1 MDFTIVKIMNELGV
15 SEEEARA
22 LVEFDL
28 KHKKGEEIGKIE
40 KSVVEGA
47 GAQQLTNFTKST
59 NFTKNTK
66 NTQNSKNTEN
76 TKNTISNAE
85 SVISNTEKVDNPIEN
100 TNHSTNNTY
109 TNESIEPKLSDIKT
123 NPTPKISAKEISETR
138 NVEIFEFE
146 NENPKSKFK
155 KQSFISEIENQIL
168 ENYIGIEFPQNLN
181 TTSVSFK
188 VDGKYYTLKLT
199 EHKSKPAGFKE

>member
-28 KHKKGEEIGKIE
+28 KHKKGEETGKIE

-47 GAQQLTNFTKST
+47 GAQQLTKNTKNNTQINTNNTEITKIDKTTKPAENTKDTETTESDSFPNT
-59 NFTKNTK
+59 NFTKDTNT
-66 NTQNSKNTEN
+66 NPDT
-76 TKNTISNAE
+76 E
-85 SVISNTEKVDNPIEN
+85 SVKSQGLK
-100 TNHSTNNTY
+100 
-109 TNESIEPKLSDIKT
+109 
-123 NPTPKISAKEISETR
+123 PTPKISAKEISETR
-138 NVEIFEFE
+138 NVEIFEF
-146 NENPKSKFK
+146 ENPKSKFK

>member
-40 KSVVEGA
+40 KSVVEVA
-47 GAQQLTNFTKST
+47 GAEQLTNFTKST
-59 NFTKNTK
+59 KFTTNSTTNNETTKSTKDTKSTKNTELTENPK
-66 NTQNSKNTEN
+66 SNENPKPTKDNQNIELTN
-76 TKNTISNAE
+76 TKNNEKATSNTIS
-85 SVISNTEKVDNPIEN
+85 
-100 TNHSTNNTY
+100 
-109 TNESIEPKLSDIKT
+109 
-123 NPTPKISAKEISETR
+123 ISAKEISETR

-181 TTSVSFK
+181 STSVSFK

-199 EHKSKPAGFKE
+199 EHKSRPAGFKE

>member
-1 MDFTIVKIMNELGV
+1 MDFTIVKVMNELGV

-28 KHKKGEEIGKIE
+28 KHKKVEETGKIE
-40 KSVVEGA
+40 KSVVEVA
-47 GAQQLTNFTKST
+47 GAQQLTKN
-59 NFTKNTK
+59 TKNTK

-109 TNESIEPKLSDIKT
+109 TNESIEPKL
-123 NPTPKISAKEISETR
+123 
-138 NVEIFEFE
+138 
-146 NENPKSKFK
+146 
-155 KQSFISEIENQIL
+155 
-168 ENYIGIEFPQNLN
+168 
-181 TTSVSFK
+181 
-188 VDGKYYTLKLT
+188 
-199 EHKSKPAGFKE
+199 

>member
-28 KHKKGEEIGKIE
+28 KHKKVEEAGKIE

-47 GAQQLTNFTKST
+47 GAQQLTKN
-59 NFTKNTK
+59 TKNTK

>member
-28 KHKKGEEIGKIE
+28 KHKKGEETGKIE
-40 KSVVEGA
+40 KSVVEGV
-47 GAQQLTNFTKST
+47 GAQQL
-59 NFTKNTK
+59 TKNTK
-66 NTQNSKNTEN
+66 NTKNNTQNN

-85 SVISNTEKVDNPIEN
+85 SVISNTEKVDNSIEN

-109 TNESIEPKLSDIKT
+109 TNESIEPKLSDINT

-181 TTSVSFK
+181 STSVSFK

>member
-28 KHKKGEEIGKIE
+28 KHKKVEETEKIE
-40 KSVVEGA
+40 KNVVECA
-47 GAQQLTNFTKST
+47 GAEQLTKNTNFTNFTKST
-59 NFTKNTK
+59 TNSTTNNEITKSTKDTKSTKNTELTENPK
-66 NTQNSKNTEN
+66 LTKDNQNIELTN
-76 TKNTISNAE
+76 TKNNEKATSNTIS
-85 SVISNTEKVDNPIEN
+85 I
-100 TNHSTNNTY
+100 
-109 TNESIEPKLSDIKT
+109 L
-123 NPTPKISAKEISETR
+123 AKEISETR

-146 NENPKSKFK
+146 NENSKSKFK

-181 TTSVSFK
+181 STSVSFK

-199 EHKSKPAGFKE
+199 EHKSRPSNFKE

>member
-40 KSVVEGA
+40 KSVLEVA
-47 GAQQLTNFTKST
+47 GAEQL
-59 NFTKNTK
+59 TKNTK
-66 NTQNSKNTEN
+66 NVQNIQSTQNNTNNTQTTKTAEN
-76 TKNTISNAE
+76 TKDTETTESDSFPNTNFAKDTNTNPDTE
-85 SVISNTEKVDNPIEN
+85 SVKPQELK
-100 TNHSTNNTY
+100 
-109 TNESIEPKLSDIKT
+109 
-123 NPTPKISAKEISETR
+123 PTPKISTKEISETR

-146 NENPKSKFK
+146 NENSKSKFK

-181 TTSVSFK
+181 STSVSFK

>member
-28 KHKKGEEIGKIE
+28 KHKKVEGTEKIE
-40 KSVVEGA
+40 KNVVECA
-47 GAQQLTNFTKST
+47 GAEQLTKS
-59 NFTKNTK
+59 TKNTK
-66 NTQNSKNTEN
+66 LIKNNEITKSAKNSESTKNSEN
-76 TKNTISNAE
+76 TKNPKDT
-85 SVISNTEKVDNPIEN
+85 TEFTE
-100 TNHSTNNTY
+100 STNT
-109 TNESIEPKLSDIKT
+109 KT
-123 NPTPKISAKEISETR
+123 NSEFTKNNEKATSNSINISAKEISETR

-146 NENPKSKFK
+146 NENSKSKFK

-181 TTSVSFK
+181 STSVSFK

-199 EHKSKPAGFKE
+199 EHKSRPSNFKE

>member
-28 KHKKGEEIGKIE
+28 KHKKVEETGKIE
-40 KSVVEGA
+40 KSVVEVA
-47 GAQQLTNFTKST
+47 GAEQLTKST
-59 NFTKNTK
+59 NFTKNTE
-66 NTQNSKNTEN
+66 NTVNNETTKSTKDTKSTKNTELTENPKSNENPKPTKDNQNIELTN
-76 TKNTISNAE
+76 TKNNKKATSNTIS
-85 SVISNTEKVDNPIEN
+85 
-100 TNHSTNNTY
+100 
-109 TNESIEPKLSDIKT
+109 
-123 NPTPKISAKEISETR
+123 ISAKEISETR

>member
-28 KHKKGEEIGKIE
+28 KHKKGEETGKIE

-47 GAQQLTNFTKST
+47 GAEQL
-59 NFTKNTK
+59 TKNTK
-66 NTQNSKNTEN
+66 LIKNTKNNTQNN

-109 TNESIEPKLSDIKT
+109 TNESIEPKLSDINT

-138 NVEIFEFE
+138 NVEIFDFE

-181 TTSVSFK
+181 STSVSFK

>member
-28 KHKKGEEIGKIE
+28 KHKKVEETGKIE

-47 GAQQLTNFTKST
+47 GAEQL
-59 NFTKNTK
+59 TKNTK
-66 NTQNSKNTEN
+66 STKSTTNSTTNNEITKSTKDTKSTKNTELTENPKSNENPKPTKDNQNIKLTN
-76 TKNTISNAE
+76 TKNNEKATSNTIS
-85 SVISNTEKVDNPIEN
+85 
-100 TNHSTNNTY
+100 
-109 TNESIEPKLSDIKT
+109 
-123 NPTPKISAKEISETR
+123 ISAKEISETR

-146 NENPKSKFK
+146 NENSKSKFK

-181 TTSVSFK
+181 STSVSFK

-199 EHKSKPAGFKE
+199 EHKSRPAGFKE

>member
-28 KHKKGEEIGKIE
+28 KHKKVEETGKIE

-47 GAQQLTNFTKST
+47 GAEQL
-59 NFTKNTK
+59 TKNTK

-109 TNESIEPKLSDIKT
+109 TNESIEPKLSDINT

-181 TTSVSFK
+181 STSVSFK

-199 EHKSKPAGFKE
+199 EHKSKPAGLKE

>member
-28 KHKKGEEIGKIE
+28 KHKKGEETGKIE
-40 KSVVEGA
+40 KGVVEVA
-47 GAQQLTNFTKST
+47 GAEQLT

-66 NTQNSKNTEN
+66 NTKNNTQNN

-181 TTSVSFK
+181 STSVSFK

>member
-28 KHKKGEEIGKIE
+28 KHKKVEEAGKIE

-47 GAQQLTNFTKST
+47 GAQQLTNFTKNT
-59 NFTKNTK
+59 ENTK
-66 NTQNSKNTEN
+66 NNTQNN

-109 TNESIEPKLSDIKT
+109 TNKSIEPKLSDIKA

-181 TTSVSFK
+181 STSVSFK

-199 EHKSKPAGFKE
+199 EHKSRPAGFKE

>member
-28 KHKKGEEIGKIE
+28 KHKKAEETEKIE
-40 KSVVEGA
+40 KNVVECA
-47 GAQQLTNFTKST
+47 GAEQ
-59 NFTKNTK
+59 FTKNTK
-66 NTQNSKNTEN
+66 NTENTTNNEITKSTKDTESTKNTELTENPKSNENPKLTKDNQNIELTN
-76 TKNTISNAE
+76 TKNNEKTTSN
-85 SVISNTEKVDNPIEN
+85 
-100 TNHSTNNTY
+100 
-109 TNESIEPKLSDIKT
+109 SI
-123 NPTPKISAKEISETR
+123 NISAKEISETR
-138 NVEIFEFE
+138 NVEIFKFE

-181 TTSVSFK
+181 STSVSFK

-199 EHKSKPAGFKE
+199 EHKSRPSNFKE

>member
-28 KHKKGEEIGKIE
+28 KHKKVEETGKI
-40 KSVVEGA
+40 KKGVVEGA
-47 GAQQLTNFTKST
+47 GAQQLT

-109 TNESIEPKLSDIKT
+109 TNESIEPKLSDINT

-181 TTSVSFK
+181 STSVSFK

>member
-28 KHKKGEEIGKIE
+28 KHKKVEEIGKIE
-40 KSVVEGA
+40 KSVVEVA
-47 GAQQLTNFTKST
+47 GAEQLTKN
-59 NFTKNTK
+59 TKNTK

>member
-1 MDFTIVKIMNELGV
+1 M
-15 SEEEARA
+15 
-22 LVEFDL
+22 VEFDL
-28 KHKKGEEIGKIE
+28 KHKKVEETGKIE
-40 KSVVEGA
+40 KSVVEVA
-47 GAQQLTNFTKST
+47 GAEQLTKNTNFTKST
-59 NFTKNTK
+59 TNSTTNNETTKSTKDTKSTKNTEFTENPK
-66 NTQNSKNTEN
+66 SNENPKPTKDNQNIELTN
-76 TKNTISNAE
+76 TKNNEKATSNTIS
-85 SVISNTEKVDNPIEN
+85 
-100 TNHSTNNTY
+100 
-109 TNESIEPKLSDIKT
+109 
-123 NPTPKISAKEISETR
+123 ISAKEISETR

-181 TTSVSFK
+181 STSVSFK

>member
-28 KHKKGEEIGKIE
+28 KHKKVEEIGKIE
-40 KSVVEGA
+40 KSVVEVA
-47 GAQQLTNFTKST
+47 GAQQLTNF
-59 NFTKNTK
+59 TK

-85 SVISNTEKVDNPIEN
+85 SIVSNTERADNPIEN

-109 TNESIEPKLSDIKT
+109 TNESIEPKLSDINT

-181 TTSVSFK
+181 STSVSFK

>member
-28 KHKKGEEIGKIE
+28 KHKKVEETGKIE

-47 GAQQLTNFTKST
+47 GAQQLTNFTKNT
-59 NFTKNTK
+59 QNNTK
-66 NTQNSKNTEN
+66 NTQNN

-109 TNESIEPKLSDIKT
+109 TNESIEPKLSDINT

>member
-28 KHKKGEEIGKIE
+28 KHKKVEETGKIE

-47 GAQQLTNFTKST
+47 GAEQLTNFTKNTKST
-59 NFTKNTK
+59 NFTKNT
-66 NTQNSKNTEN
+66 KNTEN

-109 TNESIEPKLSDIKT
+109 TNESIEPKLSDINT

-181 TTSVSFK
+181 STSVSFK

>member
-28 KHKKGEEIGKIE
+28 KHKKVEEAGKIE

-47 GAQQLTNFTKST
+47 GAQQLTKN
-59 NFTKNTK
+59 TKNTK

-109 TNESIEPKLSDIKT
+109 TNESIEPKLSDINT

-155 KQSFISEIENQIL
+155 KQSFVSEIENQIL

>member
-40 KSVVEGA
+40 KSVVEVA
-47 GAQQLTNFTKST
+47 GAEQLTNFTKNT
-59 NFTKNTK
+59 QNNKNTK
-66 NTQNSKNTEN
+66 NTENS
-76 TKNTISNAE
+76 KNTISNAE

-109 TNESIEPKLSDIKT
+109 TNESIEPKLSDINT

>member
-28 KHKKGEEIGKIE
+28 KHKKVEEAGKIE
-40 KSVVEGA
+40 KGVVEGA
-47 GAQQLTNFTKST
+47 GAQQLT

-109 TNESIEPKLSDIKT
+109 TNESIEPKLSDINT

>member
-28 KHKKGEEIGKIE
+28 KHKKVEEAGKIE
-40 KSVVEGA
+40 KSVVEVA
-47 GAQQLTNFTKST
+47 GAEQLTKN
-59 NFTKNTK
+59 TKNTK

-85 SVISNTEKVDNPIEN
+85 SVISNTEKVGNPIEN

-109 TNESIEPKLSDIKT
+109 TNESIEPKLSDINT

>member
-28 KHKKGEEIGKIE
+28 KHKKGEETGKIE
-40 KSVVEGA
+40 KGVVEVA
-47 GAQQLTNFTKST
+47 GAQQLTKN
-59 NFTKNTK
+59 TKNTK
-66 NTQNSKNTEN
+66 NTQNN

-199 EHKSKPAGFKE
+199 EHKSKPTGFKE

>member
-40 KSVVEGA
+40 KSVVEGV
-47 GAQQLTNFTKST
+47 GAQQLTKNTKLI
-59 NFTKNTK
+59 KNTK
-66 NTQNSKNTEN
+66 NNTQNN

-109 TNESIEPKLSDIKT
+109 TNESIEPKLSDINT

-138 NVEIFEFE
+138 NVEIFDFE

-181 TTSVSFK
+181 STSVSFK

-199 EHKSKPAGFKE
+199 EHKSKRASFKE

>member
-28 KHKKGEEIGKIE
+28 KHKKVEETEKIE
-40 KSVVEGA
+40 KNVVECA
-47 GAQQLTNFTKST
+47 GAEQL
-59 NFTKNTK
+59 TKNTK
-66 NTQNSKNTEN
+66 LIKNSEITKSAKNSESTKNSEN
-76 TKNTISNAE
+76 TKNPTKSTEFTESTNTKTNSEFAKNNESTTSNTIS
-85 SVISNTEKVDNPIEN
+85 
-100 TNHSTNNTY
+100 
-109 TNESIEPKLSDIKT
+109 
-123 NPTPKISAKEISETR
+123 ISAKEISETR

-146 NENPKSKFK
+146 NENSKSKFK

-181 TTSVSFK
+181 STSVSFK

-199 EHKSKPAGFKE
+199 EHKSRPSNFKE

>member
-28 KHKKGEEIGKIE
+28 KHKKVEEAGKIE

-47 GAQQLTNFTKST
+47 GAQQL
-59 NFTKNTK
+59 TKNTK

-109 TNESIEPKLSDIKT
+109 TNESIEPKLSDIKA

>member
-28 KHKKGEEIGKIE
+28 KHKKVKETGKIE
-40 KSVVEGA
+40 KSVLEGA
-47 GAQQLTNFTKST
+47 GAQQLTNFTKNT
-59 NFTKNTK
+59 ENTK
-66 NTQNSKNTEN
+66 NNTQNN

-100 TNHSTNNTY
+100 TNHSTHNTY

-181 TTSVSFK
+181 STSVSFK

-199 EHKSKPAGFKE
+199 EHKSKPTGFKE

>member
-28 KHKKGEEIGKIE
+28 KHKKVEETGKIE

-47 GAQQLTNFTKST
+47 GAQQLTNFTK
-59 NFTKNTK
+59 NTKNTK

-181 TTSVSFK
+181 STSVSFK
-188 VDGKYYTLKLT
+188 VNGKYYTLKLT

>member
-28 KHKKGEEIGKIE
+28 KHKKVEETGKIE
-40 KSVVEGA
+40 KSVLEVA
-47 GAQQLTNFTKST
+47 GAQQLTKN
-59 NFTKNTK
+59 TKNTK

-109 TNESIEPKLSDIKT
+109 TNESIEPKLSDINT

-181 TTSVSFK
+181 STSVSFK

-199 EHKSKPAGFKE
+199 EHKSRPAGFKE

>member
-28 KHKKGEEIGKIE
+28 KHKKVEEAGKIE

-47 GAQQLTNFTKST
+47 GAEQLTKST
-59 NFTKNTK
+59 NFTK

-109 TNESIEPKLSDIKT
+109 TNESIEPKLSDINT

-199 EHKSKPAGFKE
+199 EHKSKPTGFKE

>member
-28 KHKKGEEIGKIE
+28 KHKKVEGTEKIE
-40 KSVVEGA
+40 KNVLECA
-47 GAQQLTNFTKST
+47 GAEQSTKNTNFTNFTKST
-59 NFTKNTK
+59 TDSTTNNEITKSTKDTKSTKNTEFTENPK
-66 NTQNSKNTEN
+66 PTKDNQNIELTN
-76 TKNTISNAE
+76 TKNNEKATSN
-85 SVISNTEKVDNPIEN
+85 
-100 TNHSTNNTY
+100 
-109 TNESIEPKLSDIKT
+109 SI
-123 NPTPKISAKEISETR
+123 NISAKEISETR

-181 TTSVSFK
+181 STSVSFK

>member
-28 KHKKGEEIGKIE
+28 KHKKVEETGKIE
-40 KSVVEGA
+40 KSVVEVA
-47 GAQQLTNFTKST
+47 GAQQLTKN
-59 NFTKNTK
+59 TKNTK
-66 NTQNSKNTEN
+66 NNTQNIQNAQNNTNNTQNTKTAENTKDTEN
-76 TKNTISNAE
+76 TE
-85 SVISNTEKVDNPIEN
+85 SDNFPN
-100 TNHSTNNTY
+100 TNFTKDTN
-109 TNESIEPKLSDIKT
+109 TNPDTKSVKPQEL

-146 NENPKSKFK
+146 NENSKSKFK

-181 TTSVSFK
+181 STSVSFK

>member
-28 KHKKGEEIGKIE
+28 KHKKVEETGKIE

-47 GAQQLTNFTKST
+47 GAQQLT

>member
-28 KHKKGEEIGKIE
+28 KHKKVEETGKIE

-47 GAQQLTNFTKST
+47 GAEQLT

-66 NTQNSKNTEN
+66 NTKNNTQNN

-123 NPTPKISAKEISETR
+123 NTTPNISAKEISETR

-181 TTSVSFK
+181 STSVSFK

>member
-28 KHKKGEEIGKIE
+28 KHKKVEEAGKIE
-40 KSVVEGA
+40 KSVVEVA
-47 GAQQLTNFTKST
+47 GAEQLTKSTKST
-59 NFTKNTK
+59 NLIENSETTKST
-66 NTQNSKNTEN
+66 KNTEN
-76 TKNTISNAE
+76 TKNSENTKNPKDTNSTKSTEFTENPNTKTNTIS
-85 SVISNTEKVDNPIEN
+85 
-100 TNHSTNNTY
+100 
-109 TNESIEPKLSDIKT
+109 
-123 NPTPKISAKEISETR
+123 ISAKEISETR

>member
-28 KHKKGEEIGKIE
+28 KHKKGEETGKIE
-40 KSVVEGA
+40 KSVVEVA
-47 GAQQLTNFTKST
+47 GAEQLTKST
-59 NFTKNTK
+59 KSTTNSTTNNETTKSTKDTKSTKNTELTENPK
-66 NTQNSKNTEN
+66 SNENPKPTKDNQNIELTN
-76 TKNTISNAE
+76 TKNNEKATSNTIS
-85 SVISNTEKVDNPIEN
+85 
-100 TNHSTNNTY
+100 
-109 TNESIEPKLSDIKT
+109 
-123 NPTPKISAKEISETR
+123 ISAKEISETR